1 MDIKY
6 ILCIVVFF
14 IIIRL
19 VSNRELYSDNDY
31 LKEIIVKIY
40 SQNIKYN
47 WIEPYKIDS
56 SHESIGTGFFI
67 SKNLILTASH
77 VIEDSIR
84 IDVTLPSI
92 GKKKFRAEVVSIIP
106 WFDIGLLKVTELEG
120 KKWLKFGNSNKVKSG
135 DKVLAVGYPLAQDKL
150 KLTAG
155 IISGLHKG
163 EIQTDAPINPG
174 NSGGPLLN
182 ENNEVIGINVSGYT
196 HADNIGYAVPINR
209 YKLYEKEMNMSK
221 DKLIFKPIMG
231 GLYINSNSELLD
243 YYKINDEG
251 ILIVQVYKD
260 GPLEKSGIKPGD
272 ILCKFDKYP
281 VDKYGEIKVDW
292 YNEKLSL
299 DEIFN
304 EYKIDDEINIIFYRN
319 GIKKKSILKLGSLS
333 YYKIRSMYPQFEN
346 INYEIIGGIIFMDL
360 KLKHLSK
367 LSHTDLDKY
376 SKFKNQIYNK
386 IVVTKIMKGSYIN
399 NLELLEE
406 GMTLEKINNKNVDTV
421 NELIKE
427 FIRLKNNKDKYIIY
441 DFTDGTRVVLELD
454 KIISEDKFLIGKY
467 KYEISY

>member
-1 MDIKY
+1 M
-6 ILCIVVFF
+6 
-14 IIIRL
+14 RL
-19 VSNRELYSDNDY
+19 ISKRESYNDNDY
-31 LKEIIVKIY
+31 LKDIIVKIY

-47 WIEPYKIDS
+47 WLEPYKNDS

-120 KKWLKFGNSNKVKSG
+120 KKWLQFANSNKIKSG

-150 KLTAG
+150 KLTSG
-155 IISGLHKG
+155 IISGLHQG

-182 ENNEVIGINVSGYT
+182 EHNEVIGINVSGYT

-209 YKLYEKEMNMSK
+209 YKLYENEMSRMK
-221 DKLIFKPIMG
+221 DKLIFKPVMG
-231 GLYINSNSELLD
+231 GMYTNSNKELLD
-243 YYKINDEG
+243 YYNIKDEG
-251 ILIVQVYKD
+251 VLIIQVYD
-260 GPLEKSGIKPGD
+260 NGPLKKAGIKAGD
-272 ILCKFDKYP
+272 ILCKFDKYQI
-281 VDKYGEIKVDW
+281 DKYGEIKVDW

-304 EYKIDDEINIIFYRN
+304 EYKINDEIEIIFYRN
-319 GIKKKSILKLGSLS
+319 GIRKKSILKLGSLK
-333 YYKIRSMYPQFEN
+333 YYKVRLMYPQFEN
-346 INYEIIGGIIFMDL
+346 INYEIVGGIIFMDL

-367 LSHTDLDKY
+367 LDHTDLDKY
-376 SKFKNQIYNK
+376 SEFKNQIYDK
-386 IVVTKIMKGSYIN
+386 IVVTNIMKGSYIN

-406 GMTLEKINNKNVDTV
+406 GMTLEKINNKQVNTV

-427 FIRLKNNKDKYIIY
+427 FIRLKNNKEKYIIY
-441 DFTDGTRVVLELD
+441 DFTDGTRVVLELE
-454 KIISEDKFLIGKY
+454 KIISEDKFLISKY
-467 KYEISY
+467 KYEINY